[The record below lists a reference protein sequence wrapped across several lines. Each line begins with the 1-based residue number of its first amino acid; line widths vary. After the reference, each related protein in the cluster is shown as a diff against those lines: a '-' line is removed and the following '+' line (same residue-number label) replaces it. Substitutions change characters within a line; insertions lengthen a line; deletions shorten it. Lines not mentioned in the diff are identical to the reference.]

1 MLLHSVQ
8 KKCALMKPD
17 YFLGIDTSNYTT
29 SAAIV
34 DAEGRVVAN
43 CKCPLPVA
51 AGACGL
57 RQSDAVFAH
66 IKNMPSLMEMVR
78 PYLEGGRLIAIGVSE
93 APRRAEGSYMP
104 CFLSGVAAAEAAATA
119 AGIPLYRF
127 SHQCGHLAAAL
138 LSSEREDL
146 FDTPFAA
153 FHVSGGTTELV
164 CVKGFSP
171 DGFSVE
177 LLGGTADLNAG
188 QVIDRVGVMLG
199 LRFPCGPL
207 LETLAEK
214 AECVPRPR
222 VSVKGFRANLSGVE
236 NQAKKML
243 SDGVAPAVIAAY
255 VLDFVAETLAALSG
269 ELRNTHGP
277 IPIVYAGGVMC
288 NKRIRARLS
297 SFRDTAFAEPA
308 FSADNA
314 AGIALLCKKRH
325 GGSYANRI

>member
-1 MLLHSVQ
+1 
-8 KKCALMKPD
+8 MKPE

-29 SAAIV
+29 SAAII
-34 DAEGRVVAN
+34 DGAGAVVAN

-51 AGACGL
+51 EGACGL

-66 IKNMPSLMEMVR
+66 IKNMPVLMQMVR
-78 PYLEGGRLIAIGVSE
+78 PYLDGGDLVAIGVSE

-119 AGIPLYRF
+119 AGVPLYRF

-138 LSSEREDL
+138 LSSGRDDL
-146 FDTPFAA
+146 FGTSFAA

-164 CVKGFSP
+164 HVESFRD

-188 QVIDRVGVMLG
+188 QIIDRVGVMLG
-199 LRFPCGPL
+199 LRFPCGPA
-207 LETLAEK
+207 LEVLAEG
-214 AECVPRPR
+214 AERVPRPR
-222 VSVKGFRANLSGVE
+222 ISVRGYHANLSGVE

-243 SDGVAPAVIAAY
+243 ADGVAPSVIAAY
-255 VLDFVAETLAALSG
+255 VLDFVAETLASLSTALR
-269 ELRNTHGP
+269 EKYED

-288 NKRIRARLS
+288 NKRIRRRLS
-297 SFRDTAFAEPA
+297 AFGDTAFAEPA

-325 GGSYANRI
+325 GGMHANRI

>member
-1 MLLHSVQ
+1 MR
-8 KKCALMKPD
+8 AE
-17 YFLGIDTSNYTT
+17 YYLGIDTSNYTT

-34 DAEGRVVAN
+34 DGDGRVIAN

-51 AGACGL
+51 EGACGL
-57 RQSDAVFAH
+57 RQSDAVFSH
-66 IKNMPSLMEMVR
+66 IKNLPVLMQTVR
-78 PYLEGGRLIAIGVSE
+78 PYLQGGDLVAIGVSE

-104 CFLSGVAAAEAAATA
+104 CFLSGVAAAEAASAAT
-119 AGIPLYRF
+119 GVPLYRF

-146 FDTPFAA
+146 FATPFAA

-164 CVKGFSP
+164 HVKGFSN

-199 LRFPCGPL
+199 LRFPCGPA
-207 LETLAEK
+207 LETLAED
-214 AECVPRPR
+214 AVRVPRPR
-222 VSVKGFRANLSGVE
+222 ISVKGYRANLSGVE
-236 NQAKKML
+236 NQAQKML
-243 SDGVAPAVIAAY
+243 RDGVEPSVIAAY
-255 VLDFVAETLAALSG
+255 VLDFVAETLAALSS
-269 ELRNTHGP
+269 ELRNSCGEL
-277 IPIVYAGGVMC
+277 PIVYAGGVMC

-297 SFRDTAFAEPA
+297 AFGDTAFAEPS

-325 GGSYANRI
+325 GGSYADRI